1 MVYNR
6 CVGTRYCSNNCP
18 YKVRRF
24 NFLHYSNV
32 LSDSERL
39 GTNPEVTI
47 RTRGV
52 MEKCTYCIQRINNT
66 RIEAEK
72 IQVRL
77 EEQKRNSKSEDD
89 RQKLQQQLADQSR
102 HLWGHLQTACQQSC
116 PTRAI
121 TFGDLNDGKSDIF
134 RAKQEPHD
142 FGLLEDLTTKP
153 RTTYLARV
161 RNPNP
166 QIETSKQENEKI
178 G

>member
-1 MVYNR
+1 
-6 CVGTRYCSNNCP
+6 
-18 YKVRRF
+18 
-24 NFLHYSNV
+24 LHFSDV
-32 LSDSERL
+32 LSESERL

-72 IQVRL
+72 TQVQL
-77 EEQKRNSKSEDD
+77 EEQIRNSKSEDD
-89 RQKLQQQLADQSR
+89 RIKLHQHQTDSIQ
-102 HLWGHLQTACQQSC
+102 HLWGGLQTACQQSC

-121 TFGDLNDGKSDIF
+121 TFGDMNDSKSEIS

-142 FGLLEDLTTKP
+142 FGLLEELTTKP

-166 QIETSKQENEKI
+166 ELQTTKAESENL